1 MKITLFDKIFRSA
14 NGEIVIG
21 QIPNLPITIWFLAT
35 ILKIFVKTEKI
46 NIGLDVLAAVSLFVW
61 AIGELF
67 QGVNY
72 FRRGLGLL
80 VLVWLV
86 ASKIQ

>member
-1 MKITLFDKIFRSA
+1 VNTRLLNKIFRSA

-35 ILKIFVKTEKI
+35 GLKIFVKSEKI

-72 FRRGLGLL
+72 FRRGLGLIGL
-80 VLVWLV
+80 IWLV
-86 ASKIQ
+86 ASRI